1 MKVTFLGTG
10 TSQGVPVI
18 GCDCDVCQSLD
29 YRDKRLR
36 SSVHLTVDN
45 KSIVI
50 DSGPDFRQQMLRE
63 QILRLDAIL
72 FTHAH
77 KDHIA
82 GLDDVRAYNYLQHID
97 MPVYGTS
104 NVLEQLKVEFYYAF
118 EKFKYPG
125 IPQIRLIE
133 MTDVTFVVQG
143 IPVTPLPVLHYKLPV
158 MGFRINNFSYITD
171 ANHIPD
177 STYQLLKGTKVMVIN
192 ALQRERHLSHFNLA
206 ESLDVANKIGA
217 EQTYLIHISHR
228 LGAHKVVEKELPK
241 SVALAYDGL
250 SIEL

>member
-18 GCDCDVCQSLD
+18 GCACDVCQSLD

-36 SSVHLTVDN
+36 SSVHLTVNN

-125 IPQIRLIE
+125 IPQIQLVE
-133 MTDVTFVVQG
+133 MTDTPFMVQG

-158 MGFRINNFSYITD
+158 MGFRINDFSYITD

-177 STYQLLKGTKVMVIN
+177 STYELLKGTKVMVIN
-192 ALQRERHLSHFNLA
+192 ALQREKHLSHFNLA
-206 ESLDVANKIGA
+206 EALDVAHKIGA
-217 EQTYLIHISHR
+217 EQTYLIHISHK